1 MSASYDCSLESEVR
15 KTNRLPRSF
24 SNLQPVGKQRE
35 SQVEEKKASARRRT
49 SEQNLITTCSRM
61 GQAVVQNPW
70 RHCAHVWR
78 DLSNACWQTRSYI
91 VGTPNIR
98 NSPGF
103 PAFGICTCRTG

>member
-61 GQAVVQNPW
+61 VQAVVQNPW
-70 RHCAHVWR
+70 PALRRWGADVWTRLTEQRLLILRFLGLSGKRCCAISHESVQ
-78 DLSNACWQTRSYI
+78 LTS
-91 VGTPNIR
+91 
-98 NSPGF
+98 
-103 PAFGICTCRTG
+103 